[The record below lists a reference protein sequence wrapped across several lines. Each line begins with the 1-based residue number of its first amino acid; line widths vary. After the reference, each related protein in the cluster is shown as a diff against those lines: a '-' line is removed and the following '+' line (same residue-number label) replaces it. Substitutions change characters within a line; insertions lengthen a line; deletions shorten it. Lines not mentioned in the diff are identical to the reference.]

1 MTRPRYPSD
10 AKPRKRP
17 GLAPVYVA
25 LQPDEK
31 AAAQA
36 QADRLGLSLSAW
48 CALAIVAALGKSHNG
63 AGPDNLGPESVA

>member
-25 LQPDEK
+25 LQPEEK
-31 AAAQA
+31 AAVQA
-36 QADRLGLSLSAW
+36 VADRAGVSLSAW
-48 CALAIVAALGKSHNG
+48 CALAIVAALGR
-63 AGPDNLGPESVA
+63 ESARDSLPVAVLP

>member
-25 LQPDEK
+25 LQPEEK
-31 AAAQA
+31 AAVQA
-36 QADRLGLSLSAW
+36 VADRAGVSLSAW
-48 CALAIVAALGKSHNG
+48 CALAIVAALGRATQPTNG
-63 AGPDNLGPESVA
+63 TS